1 MRIKRI
7 KNFKKHLTTII
18 ILVILI
24 TLGFVLDKFPKTE
37 PVQSASTD
45 NVSGWAWSENIG
57 WISFNCTDRE
67 TEIPGFCITSNYGV
81 DLDISTGYFSD
92 PSYAWSENI
101 GWINFV
107 PAGPYPLGPPNDYSA
122 KVDFATGNVTGWIR
136 AEANNGGWDGWIL
149 MGRETGGWSNQVTMD
164 LVTRGFS
171 GWAWGSDV
179 VGWISFSSRNCDA
192 DGDGFSDGTP
202 TGCPPVETSIPPYG
216 GEAPDVNFPPTAAY
230 DSVTWDT
237 STDSRNPWLSWIFT
251 DPEGLDQNSYQIQ
264 IDDGDFSIP
273 ANIEIDFTATDG
285 TISTTYRS
293 SGTTLDWSTTY
304 NWRVKVKDSADNWS
318 DWTNPL
324 DNPTISIFTLPTH
337 AFPDVSFIGSPYYP
351 SAEENVS
358 FTSDTDPYRSICYDA
373 DGGCLHLSKG
383 GNDTYGWTFT
393 LIKGTGTLNWDADDY
408 PGGYTYL
415 DYDNPV
421 VSFSDS
427 GQWDV
432 TLEITDGSGETF
444 NGEPYK
450 GSDTRTINVRE
461 PLPQWKE
468 IIPR

>member
-1 MRIKRI
+1 M
-7 KNFKKHLTTII
+7 
-18 ILVILI
+18 
-24 TLGFVLDKFPKTE
+24 GFVLDKFPKTE

-67 TEIPGFCITSNYGV
+67 TEIPGFCATSNYGV
-81 DLDISTGYFSD
+81 DVNISTGYFSD

-136 AEANNGGWDGWIL
+136 AEANDGGWDGWIL

-164 LVTRGFS
+164 LVTRGFR

-202 TGCPPVETSIPPYG
+202 TGCPPVGTPIPPYG
-216 GEAPDVNFPPTAAY
+216 GEAPDINFPPTATY

-237 STDSRNPWLSWIFT
+237 PTDSRNPWLSWIFT
-251 DPEGLDQNSYQIQ
+251 DPENLDQNSYQIQ

-273 ANIEIDFTATDG
+273 VNIEIDFTATDG
-285 TISTTYRS
+285 TTSTTYHP
-293 SGTTLDWSTTY
+293 SGTTLEWSVTY

-324 DNPTISIFTLPTH
+324 DNPTISSFTLPTH
-337 AFPDVSFIGSPYYP
+337 AFPNVNFTRSPYYP

-358 FTSDTDPYRSICYDA
+358 FTSDTDPYRSICYD
-373 DGGCLHLSKG
+373 DIITGSSCTDP
-383 GNDTYGWTFT
+383 NDSYSWSFSPPAGV
-393 LIKGTGTLNWDADDY
+393 NY
-408 PGGYTYL
+408 EPGAL
-415 DYDNPV
+415 ALENPV
-421 VSFSDS
+421 VSFSDQ

-432 TLEITDGSGETF
+432 TLEITDGSVETF

-461 PLPQWKE
+461 PLPRWKE